1 MLQALREKTNG
12 WIATTI
18 LGLLIIPFALFG
30 IEQYVGGRNDTYVAR
45 VQAPPTWWK
54 SAPSFW
60 PLNKLWTT
68 EDISQQDFR
77 QQFDQLRQQQRQ
89 QMGDA
94 FDSQQFES
102 ADNKRKVLDQMIDE
116 RVMLMA
122 TDRNGIGVSDA
133 SIRKTIESMPVF
145 QVNGKFDL
153 ATYQRTLATANPP
166 LSPEI
171 FETQI
176 RDGLRREALAGRIAL
191 SDFVTPGE
199 AGRLVNALTEQREV
213 QSVAVPAATD
223 TAPVSD
229 AEAKAWYASHG
240 AQYTQPMQ
248 ATFEVVDGDPAKM
261 APAAIDEA
269 QLRKQYDADKAKYVA
284 ADQRLASHILIAVPK
299 DAKPDVVAAAKAK
312 AEQIAE
318 QAKAPGADFA
328 ALAKANSDDVGSKT
342 KGGDLGWVAHD
353 GSMVKP
359 FEDALFAMK
368 KGDVSAPVRSDFGFH
383 VIQLRD
389 VKEGKVVTFEEARPE
404 IEKALAKTASEKAVN
419 AAMGVLA
426 DEAYK
431 NPASFA
437 ATAAAQKLPFEKI
450 GPVTPANVQ
459 GVLAETA
466 VRRVAFSD
474 HLLKDKG
481 VSDPIT
487 IAPGHS
493 VMVHVLDYTPARQR
507 PQAEVNDQVIADVR
521 ADRASKAAAARAD
534 AMIKAIEGGQTIT
547 QVAAAQSLPAP
558 QPAMT
563 LPRGNVP
570 TPAINKAVF
579 STARPATG
587 KQSAGKVQLPDGSW
601 LVFAVESV
609 KAGDPAAF
617 PPEMRANLMQQIAQ
631 ANGQASAQDYIKALR
646 KQFKVTVAEDRL

>member
-1 MLQALREKTNG
+1 MLQALRDKTSG

-60 PLNKLWTT
+60 PLVKLWTT
-68 EDISQQDFR
+68 EDISQQEFR

-89 QMGDA
+89 QQGDA
-94 FDSQQFES
+94 FDSTKFES

-122 TDRNGIGVSDA
+122 TDRNGISVSDA
-133 SIRKTIESMPVF
+133 SIRKSIESIPNF
-145 QVNGKFDL
+145 QANGKFDM
-153 ATYQRTLATANPP
+153 ATYQRTLATLNPP
-166 LSPEI
+166 QSPEM
-171 FETQI
+171 FEAQI

-213 QSVAVPAATD
+213 QIVAVP
-223 TAPVSD
+223 TAVDASTVSE
-229 AEAKAWYASHG
+229 AQAKAWYDGHG
-240 AQYTQPMQ
+240 AQYMQPME
-248 ATFEVVDGDPAKM
+248 ATFEIADGDPAKM
-261 APAAIDEA
+261 VPAVIDEA

-284 ADQRLASHILIAVPK
+284 PDQRLASHILITVAK
-299 DAKPDVVAAAKAK
+299 DAKPEVVAAAKAK
-312 AEQIAE
+312 AEQIAG

-328 ALAKANSDDVGSKT
+328 ALAKANSEDVGSKA

-353 GSMVKP
+353 GGMVKP

-368 KGDVSAPVRSDFGFH
+368 KGEVSAPVRSDFGFH

-389 VKEGKVVTFEEARPE
+389 VREGRVTTFEDARAE
-404 IEKALAKTASEKAVN
+404 IEKSLAKTANDKAVN

-426 DEAYK
+426 DESYK

-437 ATAAAQKLPFEKI
+437 ATAVAQKLPFEKL
-450 GPVTPANVQ
+450 GPVTPANVT
-459 GVLAETA
+459 GILAEAA
-466 VRRVAFSD
+466 VRRVAFSEN
-474 HLLKDKG
+474 LLKNKG

-493 VMVHVLDYTPARQR
+493 VMVHVVDYKPARQR
-507 PQAEVNDQVIADVR
+507 PLAEVHEQVIADIH
-521 ADRASKAAAARAD
+521 ADRASNAAATRAD
-534 AMIKAIEGGQTIT
+534 AMIKAINGGGAIA
-547 QVAAAQSLPAP
+547 QVAATQSLQV
-558 QPAMT
+558 QPVMT
-563 LPRGNVP
+563 LPRGNAP
-570 TPAINKAVF
+570 TPAVNKAVF
-579 STARPATG
+579 ATARPAAG
-587 KQSAGKVQLPDGSW
+587 KQSAGKVQQPDGSW

-631 ANGQASAQDYIKALR
+631 ANGQASAEGFVKAMR
-646 KQFKVTVAEDRL
+646 KLFKVTVAEDRM

>member
-1 MLQALREKTNG
+1 MLQALRDKTSS
-12 WIATTI
+12 WIAPTI

-45 VQAPPTWWK
+45 IQAPPTWWK
-54 SAPSFW
+54 SASSFW
-60 PLNKLWTT
+60 PLGKLWTT
-68 EDISQQDFR
+68 EDISQQEFR
-77 QQFDQLRQQQRQ
+77 QQFDLMRQQQRQ
-89 QMGDA
+89 QMGEA

-102 ADNKRKVLDQMIDE
+102 ADNKRKVLDQMIDQ

-122 TDRNGIGVSDA
+122 TDRNGISVSDA
-133 SIRKTIESMPVF
+133 SVRKSIEAIPYF
-145 QVNGKFDL
+145 QANGKFDL
-153 ATYQRTLATANPP
+153 ATYQRTLATLNPP
-166 LSPEI
+166 QSPEA
-171 FETQI
+171 FEAEI
-176 RDGLRREALAGRIAL
+176 RNGLRREALAGRIAL

-199 AGRLVNALTEQREV
+199 ASRLVNALTEQREV
-213 QSVAVPAATD
+213 QVASVPAVVD

-229 AEAKAWYASHG
+229 AEAKAWYSAHG
-240 AQYTQPMQ
+240 AQYMQPMV

-261 APAAIDEA
+261 APAVIDEA

-284 ADQRLASHILIAVPK
+284 ADQRLASHILVAVAK
-299 DAKPDVVAAAKAK
+299 DAKPEAVAAAKAK
-312 AEQIAE
+312 AEQLAE

-328 ALAKANSDDVGSKT
+328 ALAKANSDDVGSKN

-353 GSMVKP
+353 GGMVKP
-359 FEDALFAMK
+359 FEDALFALK
-368 KGDVSAPVRSDFGFH
+368 KGDISAPVRSDFGFH

-404 IEKALAKTASEKAVN
+404 IEKALAKTANDKAVN

-459 GVLAETA
+459 GVLAEAA

-474 HLLKDKG
+474 RLLKDKG

-493 VMVHVLDYTPARQR
+493 VMVHVVDYTPARQR
-507 PQAEVNDQVIADVR
+507 PMAEVDDQVVADVR

-534 AMIKAIEGGQTIT
+534 AIIKAIAGGQTIA
-547 QVAAAQSLPAP
+547 QVAAAQSLQV
-558 QPAMT
+558 QPAQT
-563 LPRGNVP
+563 LPRGNAP
-570 TPAINKAVF
+570 TPAINKAIF
-579 STARPATG
+579 STARPAAG

-601 LVFAVESV
+601 MVFAVESV

-631 ANGQASAQDYIKALR
+631 ANGQASADGYIKAIR

>member
-1 MLQALREKTNG
+1 MLQSLRDKTSG

-60 PLNKLWTT
+60 PLSKLWTT
-68 EDISQQDFR
+68 EDISQQEFR
-77 QQFDQLRQQQRQ
+77 QQFDQMRQQQRQ

-102 ADNKRKVLDQMIDE
+102 ADNKRKVLDQMIDQ

-122 TDRNGIGVSDA
+122 TDRNGISVSDA
-133 SIRKTIESMPVF
+133 SVRKSIEAIPYF

-153 ATYQRTLATANPP
+153 TTYQRTLATLNPP
-166 LSPEI
+166 QSPES
-171 FETQI
+171 FEAEI

-191 SDFVTPGE
+191 SDFVTPAE
-199 AGRLVNALTEQREV
+199 TTRLVNTLTEQREV
-213 QSVAVPAATD
+213 QTVAVPAVAD
-223 TAPVSD
+223 TAPVSET
-229 AEAKAWYASHG
+229 EAKAWYSAHG
-240 AQYTQPMQ
+240 AQYMQPMV

-261 APAAIDEA
+261 TPAPIDEA
-269 QLRKQYDADKAKYVA
+269 QLRKQYDADKAKYIA
-284 ADQRLASHILIAVPK
+284 SDQRLASHILIAVAK
-299 DAKPDVVAAAKAK
+299 DAKPEAVAAAKAK
-312 AEQIAE
+312 AEQLAE

-328 ALAKANSDDVGSKT
+328 ALAKANSDDVGSKA

-353 GSMVKP
+353 GGMVKP
-359 FEDALFAMK
+359 FEDALFALK
-368 KGDVSAPVRSDFGFH
+368 KGDISAPVRSDFGFH
-383 VIQLRD
+383 IIQLRD
-389 VKEGKVVTFEEARPE
+389 IKEGKVVTFEEARPE
-404 IEKALAKTASEKAVN
+404 IEKALAKTANDKAVN
-419 AAMGVLA
+419 TAMGVLA

-459 GVLAETA
+459 GVLAEPA

-474 HLLKDKG
+474 TLLKNKG
-481 VSDPIT
+481 VSDPVT

-493 VMVHVLDYTPARQR
+493 VMIHVLDYTPARQR
-507 PQAEVNDQVIADVR
+507 PMAEVNAQVIADVR

-534 AMIKAIEGGQTIT
+534 AMIKAIAGGQTIT
-547 QVAAAQSLPAP
+547 QVAAAQSLQV
-558 QPAMT
+558 QPAQT

-570 TPAINKAVF
+570 TPAVNKEIF
-579 STARPATG
+579 STARPAAG

-617 PPEMRANLMQQIAQ
+617 PPEMRVNLMKQIAQ
-631 ANGQASAQDYIKALR
+631 ANGQASADGYIKAIR
-646 KQFKVTVAEDRL
+646 KLFKVTVAEDRL

>member
-1 MLQALREKTNG
+1 MLQALREKTSG

-60 PLNKLWTT
+60 PLSKLWTT
-68 EDISQQDFR
+68 EDISQQEFR
-77 QQFDQLRQQQRQ
+77 QQFDQMRQQQRQ

-102 ADNKRKVLDQMIDE
+102 ADNKRRVLDQMIDQ
-116 RVMLMA
+116 RVMLMV
-122 TDRNGIGVSDA
+122 TDRNGISVSDA
-133 SIRKTIESMPVF
+133 SVRKSIETIPYF

-153 ATYQRTLATANPP
+153 ATYQRTLATLNPP
-166 LSPEI
+166 QSPES
-171 FETQI
+171 FEAEI

-191 SDFVTPGE
+191 SDFVTPAE
-199 AGRLVNALTEQREV
+199 TARLMNTLTEQREV
-213 QSVAVPAATD
+213 QAVAVPAVAD
-223 TAPVSD
+223 AAPVSA
-229 AEAKAWYASHG
+229 AEAKAWYSAHG
-240 AQYTQPMQ
+240 TQYMQPMV

-261 APAAIDEA
+261 APAVIDEA

-284 ADQRLASHILIAVPK
+284 PDQRLASHILVAVAK
-299 DAKPDVVAAAKAK
+299 DAKPEAVAAAKAK
-312 AEQIAE
+312 AEQLAE

-328 ALAKANSDDVGSKT
+328 ALAKANSDDVGSKA

-353 GSMVKP
+353 GGMVKP
-359 FEDALFAMK
+359 FEDALFALK
-368 KGDVSAPVRSDFGFH
+368 KGDISAPVRSDFGFH

-389 VKEGKVVTFEEARPE
+389 VKEGKVITFEEARPE
-404 IEKALAKTASEKAVN
+404 IEKALAKTANDKAVN
-419 AAMGVLA
+419 TAMGVLA

-437 ATAAAQKLPFEKI
+437 ATAAAQKLPFEKV
-450 GPVTPANVQ
+450 GPVTPVNVQ
-459 GVLAETA
+459 GVLAEPA

-474 HLLKDKG
+474 TLLKNKG
-481 VSDPIT
+481 VSDPVT

-493 VMVHVLDYTPARQR
+493 VMIHVLDYTPARQR
-507 PQAEVNDQVIADVR
+507 PMAEVNDQVIADVR

-534 AMIKAIEGGQTIT
+534 AMIKAITDGQTIA
-547 QVAAAQSLPAP
+547 QVAATQSLQV
-558 QPAMT
+558 QPAQT
-563 LPRGNVP
+563 LPRGNAP
-570 TPAINKAVF
+570 TPAINKAIF
-579 STARPATG
+579 STARPAAG
-587 KQSAGKVQLPDGSW
+587 KQSAGKVQLPDGGW

-617 PPEMRANLMQQIAQ
+617 PPEMRVNLMQQIAQ
-631 ANGQASAQDYIKALR
+631 ANGQASADGYIKAIR
-646 KQFKVTVAEDRL
+646 KLFKVTVAEDRL

>member
-1 MLQALREKTNG
+1 MLQSLRDKTST
-12 WIATTI
+12 WIAPTI

-30 IEQYVGGRNDTYVAR
+30 IEQYVGGRNDTYAAR
-45 VQAPPTWWK
+45 IQAPPTWWK

-60 PLNKLWTT
+60 PLSKLWTT

-77 QQFDQLRQQQRQ
+77 QQFDQMRQQQRQ
-89 QMGDA
+89 AQGDA

-122 TDRNGIGVSDA
+122 TSRNGISVSDA
-133 SIRKTIESMPVF
+133 SIRKSIESIPNF
-145 QVNGKFDL
+145 QVNGKFDM
-153 ATYQRTLATANPP
+153 ATYQRTLATLQPP
-166 LSPEI
+166 LSPEM
-171 FETQI
+171 FEAQI

-191 SDFVTPGE
+191 SDFVTPAE
-199 AGRLVNALTEQREV
+199 TSRLVNALTEQREV
-213 QSVAVPAATD
+213 QTASVPAMAD
-223 TAPVSD
+223 TAPVSE
-229 AEAKAWYASHG
+229 AEAKAWYDGHG
-240 AQYTQPMQ
+240 AQYMQPVQ
-248 ATFEVVDGDPAKM
+248 ATFEVVDGDPAKIS
-261 APAAIDEA
+261 PPVIDEA

-284 ADQRLASHILIAVPK
+284 GDQRLTSHILIAVAK

-328 ALAKANSDDVGSKT
+328 ALAKANSDDAGSKA
-342 KGGDLGWVAHD
+342 KGGDLGWIAHD
-353 GSMVKP
+353 GGMVKP
-359 FEDALFAMK
+359 FEDAVFSMQ
-368 KGDVSAPVRSDFGFH
+368 KGATSEPVRSDFGFH
-383 VIQLRD
+383 IIQVRD
-389 VKEGKVVTFEEARPE
+389 AKEGKVTTFEEARPE
-404 IEKALAKTASEKAVN
+404 IEKALAKTAGEKALN

-431 NPASFA
+431 NPSSFA

-450 GPVTPANVQ
+450 GPVAPADVQ
-459 GVLAETA
+459 GVLAEPQ
-466 VRRVAFSD
+466 VRRIAFSD
-474 HLLKDKG
+474 NLLKNKG

-487 IAPGHS
+487 ITPGHS
-493 VMVHVLDYTPARQR
+493 VMVHVVDYTPARQR
-507 PQAEVNDQVIADVR
+507 PLAEVHDRVIADIR

-534 AMIKAIEGGQTIT
+534 AMIKSINGGQAID
-547 QVAAAQSLPAP
+547 QVAAAQSLPV

-563 LPRGNVP
+563 MSRGNAP
-570 TPAINKAVF
+570 TPAVNKAIF
-579 STARPATG
+579 SAPRPATG

-601 LVFAVESV
+601 LVYAVTSV

-617 PPEMRANLMQQIAQ
+617 TAEQRTMLMQQIAQ
-631 ANGQASAQDYIKALR
+631 ANGQASADGYVKAMR